1 MEADEAASASR
12 IAAQLPAIEKLINAK
27 SSIKL
32 KIELDNAKLES
43 QAKSVA
49 KNGIKPITD
58 EAKLAQTEL
67 AKITK
72 LNSLEAFWNRN
83 TKAHSSSVLV
93 KEYQRVY
100 NVLSDMNTPLSLA
113 SKELSAFQ
121 SKVRAAGMTGRS
133 FGDEMKN
140 AFDKFSSWLGVGN
153 VIMSVVNGIQKITD
167 QVIALDK
174 SLVDLQMATGDS
186 RAETAE
192 LLKEY
197 NSLAKELGATTTE
210 VAASA
215 DEWLRQGKT
224 AEETNTLIYDSMVLS
239 KVGQL
244 ESAEATRYLT
254 SAMKG
259 YKVDVEDTIGIVDK
273 LSAVDMES
281 ATSAG
286 GLAEAMSRTAN
297 SANIAGVSMDKLLG
311 YLATVGE
318 VTQKDMASVGESFKT
333 IFSRMGNIKL
343 GKFIDDE
350 TGEDL
355 SDVEATL
362 SKLGISLRDSEDTFR
377 NFGDVLDEVGTRWN
391 TFSDVEQNS
400 IAVAF
405 AGVRQRENFL
415 TLMENYGTA
424 LEYTSTAANSAG
436 TSLEKFENYQ
446 QGVESSQKSFVA
458 SFEDLSDSVL
468 SSDFVKGVYDTG
480 SGILGFLTSVVD
492 TLGTI
497 PGLIAPI
504 VTLFAQMK
512 GYSVFGTKTNLDN
525 FSGKEFTFLEGL
537 KFGKVDTEAVE
548 RYNEALEKTGDA
560 TEAWAKAQTNAEGES
575 KKLNKVTRDLT
586 KSADGNAVE
595 MEKVSAANQ
604 KVSLSSRAA
613 ALGMNLLATAGNML
627 LSMGISFVINGIIS
641 GIQALA
647 SASEEAREKAL
658 EAGEAYQEQVNAIE
672 EYKLRISELK
682 TSLEAGNL
690 SQEEAYNAR
699 KELLSIQDEVI
710 AKYGLEAEALNL
722 LKQSADE
729 ANAALDGVT
738 KSQAIQTLTEN
749 SSAFDEAVKK
759 IESSYDTAWNFF
771 WDDVGAHRISF
782 NWDENVKGAEKII
795 EIFSKYDNLKIWESD
810 PSKAIWEA
818 DTIVSPDQ
826 MVAGQKYTF
835 EVTGNYKEANETVH
849 ALLEDLTELSINSGI
864 DVDQFFK
871 DGPFIQGI
879 DDAFKPALEATDKVI
894 NEWGELYDQ
903 QVLTKIASND
913 LYSQAMN
920 QVEEAQS
927 AFNEALLSGDDEAVR
942 AAMDSFNQIF
952 SAFNFD
958 DPNAENYI
966 DDTGVREYFQKI
978 IDDFNNANVEYEAK
992 AKLKAVFT
1000 SEEDDSK
1007 AIKEEIEGAV
1017 AAFENED
1024 GEVDVKQ
1031 IVNFGLD
1038 LENGVEGLS
1047 AEQSEAYQELKAR
1060 ADEYGI
1066 SVESLVQKLIELG
1079 YVQGTAADM
1088 AEANLAR
1095 FKSQISAVTN
1105 ESEAVSKALSEQSES
1120 GSLSHETIESLIA
1133 VNGDYADALEYTG
1146 RGITLNQEKLDA
1158 LNESSLEATRVE
1170 IEQQRAVDVNKWAK
1184 RAAQVLQLQ
1193 NSYDSLTGAQ
1203 KNELASLEEETA
1215 ALADAISQYDI
1226 LISQIDYA
1234 TSGYKKWLDARDRTD
1249 SGAVYDEA
1257 GSAYKA
1263 LTEGL
1268 ESGKIGTNAF
1278 EGARDFLIPQEV
1290 IDEGLDAVRNYVYE
1304 ISDLFEEGVPG
1315 VEAFW
1320 ERAVGAGLADRTG
1333 ENSWQLKPEVSVE
1346 ELAKGLNL
1354 TEDMVLATLGEL
1366 EEYGF
1371 EFNFGSDA
1379 EVLQTVQKLIEAK
1392 QKLNSIPDKTSEEY
1406 RAAADELAEI
1416 SNQLEQM
1423 PAEKLARFGL
1433 TIDPETEEL
1442 LYNETE
1448 VAIAVSLYEKNDVQQ
1463 LLSDYRR
1470 KWLELQQAIE
1480 AGVDVTGI
1488 AGELGELE
1496 AQLLDLPESVRKV
1509 YGITESTLENG
1520 IAGLPDLLTE
1530 YRSLLLEIQRLQG
1543 TDAENGEYYASLA
1556 DSAKEAYDALSKIS
1570 ELHPE
1575 LEINMGTLDEE
1586 LLNGTFNLEPIQLA
1600 LKADTEELETKFTS
1614 LEMRKKALEESP
1626 VKLQLD
1632 ASAAEQGLS
1641 DFKTKLDGISDK
1653 TVTVTTDFRT
1663 TGVPP
1668 TISGSANAA
1677 GNSGVKK
1684 DQIALTGELGPE
1696 LVVSPDSG
1704 TWRTVGEHGAEF
1716 SQLKKGDIV
1725 FDAEQTEELLKRGHI
1740 PSRGFAYAGGTISG
1754 GGTLYVPSSSG
1765 TKKKKKTTSSRRDT
1779 AAEDA
1784 SKAAEDAAKAAK
1796 EAAQEELRYYQHL
1809 RKMELISDEEYYR
1822 ELERIVNRYYKG
1834 NDELLDEYYSGLE
1847 ELYELQKSI
1856 HQDWLGDR
1864 EHQIYLLDQNYGLDS
1879 AEEQIAIYRE
1889 MQASVNRAAD
1899 EARARGLDEDDD
1911 YIQELQKQW
1920 WEYEENIT
1928 SLYEEMADAYIE
1940 EMERITDFQES
1951 ELKRQTSMWDFLFG
1965 DDPEDLEDA
1974 LGQYEQMLEKGNE
1987 IIDEANRQKDRAHQ
2001 GAEEKRGNIQKLMEE
2016 NGITWDGSFD
2026 DLFTIEGDVN
2036 EGALDEFLKLFDHLP
2051 NAEEIKEM
2059 IRGEVYGIASDKGS
2073 WYDSEMII
2081 RDVLSDLEAAEDD
2094 LRSREKEAISEVEEM
2109 ILARKEKE
2117 LDAIEEI
2124 HEKAIE
2130 SLEDQLDAV
2139 NELYDR
2145 RIETLNDLKE
2155 KEDYQ
2160 KNLNK
2165 ETDTL
2170 NDIQAQIDKYSMIDT
2185 EAARTKVKELQKQLA
2200 EQQEKID
2207 EMENDRHHNDLID
2220 ALEKDKE
2227 AQQDAINEQIDLE
2240 NEKYEEI
2247 LKLMDE
2253 RYSAEAVH
2261 NEALLVL
2268 QTGYFNEFSET
2279 ADMTYDSIVSGAQT
2293 SAVEAGEAFKN
2304 FCIETNGYFDEM
2316 ADGPI
2321 LDSIEN
2327 WKELK
2332 QAIIDVGIEIDR
2344 LNDAAKPDYEPDFG
2358 NNGVDDSVEDQ
2369 GAAHEANDKKLQEN
2383 RDYAWSEY
2391 ERTLKVIDARKRYG
2405 QDISVQE
2412 AYLKRICD
2420 ILGIEVPKY
2429 HTGFLPDWIGA
2440 DEKLALLKDDET
2452 VLTRGMMENFLSR
2465 LRTANFFGHAAG
2477 DLVRQSFGASVPAAA
2492 GVTSSLQINGGL
2504 IHVEGNVDGKV
2515 LPKLQRISESITYR
2529 ISEGMRRSR

>member
-12 IAAQLPAIEKLINAK
+12 IAAQLPTIEKLINAR

-43 QAKSVA
+43 QAKAAA
-49 KNGIKPITD
+49 KNGVKSITD

-83 TKAHSSSVLV
+83 SKAHSSSTLV

-210 VAASA
+210 VSASA

-244 ESAEATRYLT
+244 ESAEATQYLT

-259 YKVDVEDTIGIVDK
+259 YKVEVEDTIGVVDK

-318 VTQKDMASVGESFKT
+318 VTQRDMASIGESFKT

-350 TGEDL
+350 TEEDL

-362 SKLGISLRDSEDTFR
+362 SKLGISLRDSQDTFR
-377 NFGDVLDEVGTRWN
+377 NFGDVLDEVGSRWN
-391 TFSDVEQNS
+391 TFSDIEQNS

-424 LEYTSTAANSAG
+424 LEYTSVAANSAG

-446 QGVESSQKSFVA
+446 QGIESSQKSFIA
-458 SFEDLSDSVL
+458 SFEDLSNSVL
-468 SSDFVKGVYDTG
+468 SSDFVIGAYDAG

-504 VTLFAQMK
+504 ATLFAQMK

-525 FSGKEFTFLEGL
+525 FSGKEFTFLGNSL
-537 KFGKVDTEAVE
+537 AGTVDVEAVK
-548 RYNEALEKTGDA
+548 RYNKVLKKTGDE
-560 TEAWAKAQTNAEGES
+560 TLAWSWAQ
-575 KKLNKVTRDLT
+575 RD
-586 KSADGNAVE
+586 ANGNAVKLNRTTE
-595 MEKVSAANQ
+595 NLIKSGKTASLTSKQLAETNQ
-604 KVSLSSRAA
+604 KVSLSSKAA
-613 ALGMNLLATAGNML
+613 AVGMNLLATAANML
-627 LSMGISFVINGIIS
+627 VTMGISFVISGIIS

-647 SASEEAREKAL
+647 SASEEAREKAI
-658 EAGEAYQEQVNAIE
+658 EAGDAYREQAEAIE
-672 EYKLRISELK
+672 DYKLRISELK

-699 KELLSIQDEVI
+699 KELLSIQDEI
-710 AKYGLEAEALNL
+710 IKKYGLEADALNL

-729 ANAALDGVT
+729 ANTALDGIT
-738 KSQAIQTLTEN
+738 KAQAVANLAENAEAINKAKQQMESQ
-749 SSAFDEAVKK
+749 
-759 IESSYDTAWNFF
+759 YDTTWNYMWNESGSHRQFF
-771 WDDVGAHRISF
+771 T
-782 NWDENVKGAEKII
+782 WDEDVAGAEKVL
-795 EIFSKYDNLKIWESD
+795 EVLKKYDNLRFWKQLNPGD
-810 PSKAIWEA
+810 FYVN
-818 DTIVSPDQ
+818 DDLIVPKDEL
-826 MVAGQKYTF
+826 VAGGSYNF
-835 EVTGNYKEANETVH
+835 EITGNWIEAKETAH
-849 ALLEDLTELSINSGI
+849 SLLEDLKNLELNGV
-864 DVDQFFK
+864 DVDKLFGTEGLVKGLDESFQPAIETLDYWAK
-871 DGPFIQGI
+871 DHQQIY
-879 DDAFKPALEATDKVI
+879 DDYVLQTIAATDKYA
-894 NEWGELYDQ
+894 E
-903 QVLTKIASND
+903 
-913 LYSQAMN
+913 AMSKA
-920 QVEEAQS
+920 EEAQS
-927 AFNEALLSGDDEAVR
+927 DLKEALLSGDDEAVK
-942 AAMDSFNQIF
+942 AAMDKF
-952 SAFNFD
+952 SQAFSNLNLE
-958 DPNAENYI
+958 DPNAENYV
-966 DDTGVREYFQKI
+966 DEFGVREFFKKI
-978 IDDFNNANVEYEAK
+978 IDEFNNANIEYEAK
-992 AKLKAVFT
+992 AKLKTVFT
-1000 SEEDDSK
+1000 SEDDESK

-1038 LENGVEGLS
+1038 LESGKGGLS
-1047 AEQSEAYQELKAR
+1047 VEQSEAYQELKAR

-1066 SVESLVQKLIELG
+1066 SVEALVQKLIELG

-1088 AEANLAR
+1088 TEANLAR

-1193 NSYDSLTGAQ
+1193 NSYDSLTEAQ

-1234 TSGYKKWLDARDRTD
+1234 TSGYKKWLDAKDRTD

-1290 IDEGLDAVRNYVYE
+1290 IDEGLDAVRNYVYG
-1304 ISDLFEEGVPG
+1304 ISDLFEEGVPS

-1320 ERAVGAGLADRTG
+1320 ERAVGAGLADKTG

-1346 ELAKGLNL
+1346 ELARGLNL

-1371 EFNFGSDA
+1371 EFNFGSDT
-1379 EVLQTVQKLIEAK
+1379 EVLQTVQELIEAK

-1406 RAAADELAEI
+1406 KKALDVVSEVSDKLEAMPEEKYTKFGIEL
-1416 SNQLEQM
+1416 
-1423 PAEKLARFGL
+1423 
-1433 TIDPETEEL
+1433 DPETGEL
-1442 LYNETE
+1442 LYDEME
-1448 VAIAVSLYEKNDVQQ
+1448 IAIAISYYEKDDVGT
-1463 LLSDYRR
+1463 LLTEYNQ
-1470 KWLELQQAIE
+1470 KWADLQKAI
-1480 AGVDVTGI
+1480 ASGVDVTAAAAAFDEVKAKVDGLSDTVKKVNHISGATIEGGVAGLEVLIQDYRALLIEMENLSESDPNYDQKYAPLADQAKGI
-1488 AGELGELE
+1488 YDTLKKIDELNPNV
-1496 AQLLDLPESVRKV
+1496 D
-1509 YGITESTLENG
+1509 INFSTLDQD
-1520 IAGLPDLLTE
+1520 I
-1530 YRSLLLEIQRLQG
+1530 
-1543 TDAENGEYYASLA
+1543 
-1556 DSAKEAYDALSKIS
+1556 
-1570 ELHPE
+1570 
-1575 LEINMGTLDEE
+1575 
-1586 LLNGTFNLEPIQLA
+1586 LNGTFDFESIQIA
-1600 LKADTEELETKFTS
+1600 VESDTSAVESDLDNIE
-1614 LEMRKKALEESP
+1614 KKKNEIEESP
-1626 VKLQLD
+1626 INIKVDTTEANRKVD
-1632 ASAAEQGLS
+1632 V
-1641 DFKTKLDGISDK
+1641 FKENIDGISDK
-1653 TVTVTTDFRT
+1653 TVTVTTNFRT

-1668 TISGSANAA
+1668 TISGGANAA

-1740 PSRGFAYAGGTISG
+1740 SSRGVAYAGGTVSG

-1765 TKKKKKTTSSRRDT
+1765 TKKKKRTTSSQQNT
-1779 AAEDA
+1779 TVEEQAQ
-1784 SKAAEDAAKAAK
+1784 SAEDAAKAAK
-1796 EAAQEELRYYQHL
+1796 EAAQEELRYYKHL

-1822 ELERIVNRYYKG
+1822 ELERIVNKYYKG

-1889 MQASVNRAAD
+1889 MQASVSRAAD

-2081 RDVLSDLEAAEDD
+2081 RDVLSDLEAAEDN